1 MMRTDEVTTLEING
15 MKFHAVVGILP
26 EETADGVDLKVDFKG
41 KVFSRKAVEDDDIR
55 FTPDVRDIA
64 GIVAEEIAKPCN
76 LLETLADRIVRAV
89 YARFDTFLAIKVRV
103 AKLEPGIYG
112 AESWSATASLNWE
125 NENPGY

>member
-64 GIVAEEIAKPCN
+64 GIVAEEIA
-76 LLETLADRIVRAV
+76 
-89 YARFDTFLAIKVRV
+89 
-103 AKLEPGIYG
+103 
-112 AESWSATASLNWE
+112 
-125 NENPGY
+125 